1 MLVLALALFLLLVI
15 PASLLYLGKLI
26 VASTDKRAY
35 AAIKSREAA
44 LSSRAAERAP
54 GEAPWY
60 QRPMRPAF
68 NKPADLD

>member
-1 MLVLALALFLLLVI
+1 MLVLALAIFLLLVI

-44 LSSRAAERAP
+44 LSSRTAERAP

-68 NKPADLD
+68 SKPADLN